1 MTTRDHFRSIRAFTS
16 KTTLSIS
23 LHNILS
29 DIFTAS
35 MTASAISA
43 TLASLARKGRSLSE
57 RRETDSE
64 LLAQYRGAMFF
75 HTKAHMSE
83 NIFFTK

>member
-1 MTTRDHFRSIRAFTS
+1 
-16 KTTLSIS
+16 
-23 LHNILS
+23 
-29 DIFTAS
+29 